1 MAKQTTP
8 QMSDLMQPMQ
18 MMTQFALPAA
28 AMAPQAEVIWQTQK
42 SLMQEWD
49 RYAHAWFERRR
60 DAAESAQR
68 CAEHMRKANGDG
80 APEETVAEINGWLS
94 EEMKRL
100 STDAVEN
107 MEFCMRC
114 FGLMS
119 QGATSAGERLSESV
133 AEAGEESAK
142 APAKRGGTKSTAV

>member
-8 QMSDLMQPMQ
+8 QMSDLVQPMQ
-18 MMTQFALPAA
+18 MMTQFSMPAA
-28 AMAPQAEVIWQTQK
+28 AMAPQAEILWQTQK

-68 CAEHMRKANGDG
+68 CVEHMRKANGDG

-94 EEMKRL
+94 DEMKRL
-100 STDAVEN
+100 STDAMEN

-119 QGATSAGERLSESV
+119 QGATSAGERLSEG
-133 AEAGEESAK
+133 AGNGGARTSTGK
-142 APAKRGGTKSTAV
+142 ATGKGTSGTSS